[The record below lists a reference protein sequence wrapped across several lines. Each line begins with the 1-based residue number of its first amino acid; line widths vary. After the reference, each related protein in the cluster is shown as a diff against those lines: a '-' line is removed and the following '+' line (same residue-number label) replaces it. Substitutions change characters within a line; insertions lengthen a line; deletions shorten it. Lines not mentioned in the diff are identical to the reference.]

1 MSRADTHSVHHSKL
15 QAVLRLEVPIIVL
28 VGERSLPIDSVLSLA
43 PGSII
48 ELPKG
53 AEEEL
58 ELLVNNKPIGV
69 GIPVK
74 VGENFGIRISH
85 IGDARERLEAM
96 GEQIGNAAG
105 EKQADADA
113 DALADAMLAGQV

>member
-1 MSRADTHSVHHSKL
+1 MHHSKL

-28 VGERSLPIDSVLSLA
+28 VGERSLPIESVLSLA

-96 GEQIGNAAG
+96 GEQIGAAG
-105 EKQADADA
+105 GKKNEAEADA